1 MYGSRRIIY
10 LENLSFYSSFK
21 ESLNTISLV
30 IRTDLIFIF
39 VWWYFFRF
47 CNIFLFFSSFF
58 LDWQL
63 KEFGI
68 FILRI
73 HFSIFFL
80 IGILS
85 ISFLDEIK
93 DSSSFEL
100 VLFKSTYFRKAL
112 WSYNTFA
119 TLECKFTTFPN
130 KEVERQQNLA

>member
-39 VWWYFFRF
+39 VWCWHFFWF
-47 CNIFLFFSSFF
+47 CNIFLLFSSSF
-58 LDWQL
+58 LDWQ

-100 VLFKSTYFRKAL
+100 VLFKSTYFRKLYEAIIL
-112 WSYNTFA
+112 LPHWS
-119 TLECKFTTFPN
+119 KFTTFPN